1 LDILSRN
8 IISLLVHFK
17 NRLQFSTMHIQNAP
31 PLSWKP
37 LSLRKQPRKWFQNP
51 LKDLERKWFRLFS
64 KPTLNF
70 KSFEESKLKTTLFQK
85 VLKTRFRKAKV
96 FKRFWFLN
104 LHGFRPEFQKFL
116 QLTLPHWS
124 NQFSKPHVLKSFGKK
139 NLSFDFK
146 HKGCDLSSQKNC
158 ETKD

>member
-1 LDILSRN
+1 MKTVLKPS
-8 IISLLVHFK
+8 K
-17 NRLQFSTMHIQNAP
+17 ST
-31 PLSWKP
+31 K
-37 LSLRKQPRKWFQNP
+37 
-51 LKDLERKWFRLFS
+51 RKWFRLFS

-96 FKRFWFLN
+96 FKRFWFQN

-124 NQFSKPHVLKSFGKK
+124 NQFSKTACFEKFWK
-139 NLSFDFK
+139 NPECLWNDFK
-146 HKGCDLSSQKNC
+146 LCVTAASRPLFQKVCLKKFLKKLASKTSPSKN
-158 ETKD
+158 T